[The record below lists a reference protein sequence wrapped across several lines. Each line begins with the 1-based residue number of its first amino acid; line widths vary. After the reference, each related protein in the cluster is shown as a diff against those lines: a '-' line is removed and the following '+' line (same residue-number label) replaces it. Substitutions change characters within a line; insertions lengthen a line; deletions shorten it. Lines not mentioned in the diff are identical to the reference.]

1 MFNVVRS
8 GRVKYLRFLRCLTRN
23 NMIIFEYL
31 NFPLNLHCVANFH
44 NFCVCKQVRKKVW
57 QKFILIVKNV
67 LTCCKTGVKTRSKIR
82 FFTKN
87 DIFGRDN
94 IGKRRSHSTACQKTI
109 SHIPYILYPSP
120 TLMNP
125 HAPFRAHWLIQSS
138 SLRKSFKSAADVA
151 GTMNRCLQNLTITL
165 SPA

>member
-44 NFCVCKQVRKKVW
+44 NFCVCKQVRKKVR

-94 IGKRRSHSTACQKTI
+94 IGKKKIPFNRLSKDDIAYTVYTI
-109 SHIPYILYPSP
+109 PVTDFDEPPCAVSGSL
-120 TLMNP
+120 
-125 HAPFRAHWLIQSS
+125 AHTI
-138 SLRKSFKSAADVA
+138 F
-151 GTMNRCLQNLTITL
+151 LT
-165 SPA
+165 